1 MLTLRNLRAAYAGRA
16 VLHGIDLR
24 VAGGEVVH
32 ILGGNGAG
40 KSTLFRAIC
49 GLTPASAD
57 ELRLERTS
65 LQMLSPEQRFAC
77 GIGFMPQ
84 GHRVFSSLTVG
95 ENIRLASRIRG
106 VRPWLIDELRMRLRI
121 LDRRFDQRAG
131 TLSGGETQIVLLA
144 RTLVGNP
151 RVALLDEPAEGLD
164 ADSLALVLSLIAAC
178 AERGSAV
185 IIAEPRIDALDDVA
199 TSVYELVDGRLRSR

>member
-32 ILGGNGAG
+32 IVGGNGAG

-49 GLTPASAD
+49 GLTPANSD
-57 ELRLERTS
+57 ELVLAQTS
-65 LQMLSPEQRFAC
+65 LQPLSPERRFAC

-84 GHRVFSSLTVG
+84 G
-95 ENIRLASRIRG
+95 
-106 VRPWLIDELRMRLRI
+106 
-121 LDRRFDQRAG
+121 Q
-131 TLSGGETQIVLLA
+131 TQIVLLA

-164 ADSLALVLSLIAAC
+164 ADSLGLVLSLIAGC

-185 IIAEPRIDALDDVA
+185 IIAEQRTDSLRGVA
-199 TSVYELVDGRLRSR
+199 TSVHQLVDGRLQPR

>member
-32 ILGGNGAG
+32 IVGGNGAG

-49 GLTPASAD
+49 GLTPANSD
-57 ELRLERTS
+57 ELVLAQTS
-65 LQMLSPEQRFAC
+65 LQPLSPERRFAC

-95 ENIRLASRIRG
+95 ENVRLAARVRG
-106 VRPWLIDELRMRLRI
+106 VRPWLIDELRLRLSI

-164 ADSLALVLSLIAAC
+164 ADSLGLVLSLIAGC

-185 IIAEPRIDALDDVA
+185 IIAEQRTDSLRGVA
-199 TSVYELVDGRLRSR
+199 TSVHQLVDGRLQPR